1 MPKLMYVYVKN
12 IGRKIINQEINFSSS
27 HKIKFEENM
36 LNIDVL
42 NDEAIDKGINFWGDK
57 VNSCTLLVG
66 KNGVGKTSILDLLGL
81 NEKTKN
87 SLFPRGKYFIIYQL
101 DSENSYY
108 FSGTMVSKIR
118 NFKNAEKGMK
128 NFAFRKNDDNYYDVH
143 IGTKFNHINTYYVRS
158 EAKLSWTQKT
168 KIQKGGNIRE
178 LKYSYPKAKF
188 NDVLSLISNFSGIE
202 NLNRIIRIE
211 QKIKYSNNP
220 RYLAFIY
227 QANLNEIDHD
237 MNNFLF
243 LSTEYYNKN
252 VDISKIYTRE
262 KQDRF
267 FGMPEFRKEYFILR
281 LLEKITIKHLA
292 ANMDNESL
300 SDYEKYIL
308 LEEILQIRE
317 KSNYFMLNTDYLN
330 VGINNYYELNFT
342 GRIINEKIDYLL
354 SLLNHFNNKKNKGNN
369 SRVNMNDV
377 YKLFKSLPEEFFE
390 DKNYLKIPGQELEYY
405 NQISYL
411 QEFHANF
418 VKFTFEN
425 FSEGELVFLDLFAT
439 VLNALTH
446 SKNEDLILIL
456 DEPDINL
463 HPEWSRRLLDN
474 LIDFIDKNKK
484 NGSVQIII
492 STHSPFIVTDF
503 PKENIYT
510 FNKTQNGNIKI
521 QNPEFGF
528 AANIYD
534 LISST
539 FFMNAPVGEFATKK
553 INQAKESYGTLE
565 SKDII
570 EKIDDVFLK
579 NLIKEGLNRSDKDKQ
594 K

>member
-1 MPKLMYVYVKN
+1 MMPKLMYVYVKN
-12 IGRKIINQEINFSSS
+12 IGRKIINQEVNFSGS
-27 HKIKFEENM
+27 HKIKFEENV
-36 LNIDVL
+36 LSIDKL
-42 NDEAIDKGINFWGDK
+42 NDEAMDKRMNFWGNK

-87 SLFPRGKYFIIYQL
+87 SHFPRGKYFMVYQL
-101 DSENSYY
+101 DRENSYY
-108 FSGTMVSKIR
+108 FSGTMVKEIR

-128 NFAFRKNDDNYYDVH
+128 NFAFKKNDDCFD
-143 IGTKFNHINTYYVRS
+143 IDLGTKFNSINTYYVRS

-168 KIQKGGNIRE
+168 KIHRGGNIKA

-188 NDVLSLISNFSGIE
+188 NDVLSLISNFSVVE
-202 NLNRIIRIE
+202 NLNRVIRVE
-211 QKIKYSNNP
+211 QKIKYLNNP

-252 VDISKIYTRE
+252 VELSKIYTRE

-267 FGMPEFRKEYFILR
+267 FGKADFRKEYFILR
-281 LLEKITIKHLA
+281 LLEKVTIKHLA
-292 ANMDNESL
+292 TNMDSEIL

-354 SLLNHFNNKKNKGNN
+354 SLLNHFNKKIKGNN
-369 SRVNMNDV
+369 LRVNMNDV
-377 YKLFKSLPEEFFE
+377 YELFKSLPEEFFG

-463 HPEWSRRLLDN
+463 HPEWSRKLLDN

-510 FNKTQNGNIKI
+510 FNKTQKGNIKI

-539 FFMNAPVGEFATKK
+539 FFMSAPVGEFATKK
-553 INQAKESYGTLE
+553 INQAKENYGTLE